1 MNPEKK
7 KIEAYVLASAREA
20 GAPVP
25 GGEIPGEEPD
35 FRFRTG
41 AGALGIELTELLR
54 PASSNHGIVPVEE
67 ESYHK
72 DVVRM
77 GEEAYY
83 RTPNAKPV
91 RVGVCFTNARGK
103 RRGKTQMASTLT
115 EFVRSKT
122 HQAQPFVSFYGFD
135 VPEGFSSITILS
147 DSDSWSSTEGGGVTL
162 SDIMEQLA
170 ARITSKNKLVA
181 TYRGNLPAGAQLWL
195 LLYTTVTVSRSMPI
209 PHGVEESKFAFD
221 FDRVFWF
228 ACLEKEVVEIR
239 RA

>member
-7 KIEAYVLASAREA
+7 KIEAYILAAAREA

-25 GGEIPGEEPD
+25 DKEIPGEEPD
-35 FRFRTG
+35 FRFHTE

-54 PASSNHGIVPVEE
+54 PASSNYGIVPVEE

-77 GEEAYY
+77 GEAAYY
-83 RTPNAKPV
+83 RIPDSKPV
-91 RVGVCFTNARGK
+91 CVGVCFTNARGK
-103 RRGKTQMASTLT
+103 RRAKAQMASRLT

-122 HQAQPFVSFYGFD
+122 HQTQPFVSFYGFD

-147 DSDSWSSTEGGGVTL
+147 DYNCWYSIEGGGVTL
-162 SDIMEQLA
+162 SDIMGQLT
-170 ARITSKNKLVA
+170 ARITAKNKFVA
-181 TYRGNLPAGAQLWL
+181 TYRGNLPEGAQLWL
-195 LLYTTVTVSRSMPI
+195 LLYSIVTVPRSMPI
-209 PHGVEESKFAFD
+209 PRGIEGSKFAFD

-228 ACLEKEVVEIR
+228 ACLEKK
-239 RA
+239 